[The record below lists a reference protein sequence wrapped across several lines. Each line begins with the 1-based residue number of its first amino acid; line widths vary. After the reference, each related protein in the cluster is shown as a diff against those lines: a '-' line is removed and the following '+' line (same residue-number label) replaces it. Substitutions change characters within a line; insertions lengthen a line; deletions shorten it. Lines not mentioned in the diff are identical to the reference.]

1 MAKIVNSTF
10 VSLDGVV
17 NHMEKWH
24 FDYLSDQS
32 DQLALAQLEEA
43 DALLMGRNTYQVYA
57 GAWPSREG
65 DYADRINAIPKYVAS
80 STLSHPTWHGTHVLA
95 GDLVDEVRQLKQTEG
110 RSILMHG
117 VGPVAKTLLRNGLLD
132 ELHLWV
138 HPVLA
143 GVGDENDVLFE
154 AGLHARLETSNVQ
167 AFDNGVVVLS
177 FRKPS

>member
-24 FDYLSDQS
+24 FDYLSDQG
-32 DQLALAQLEEA
+32 DQLAPAQLEEA
-43 DALLMGRNTYQVYA
+43 DAMLMGRDTYEVYA
-57 GAWPSREG
+57 GAWPSRDG

-80 STLSHPTWHGTHVLA
+80 STLSDPTWHGT
-95 GDLVDEVRQLKQTEG
+95 Q
-110 RSILMHG
+110 
-117 VGPVAKTLLRNGLLD
+117 
-132 ELHLWV
+132 
-138 HPVLA
+138 VLA

-154 AGLHARLETSNVQ
+154 AGLHTRLETFNVQ

-177 FRKPS
+177 FRKPT